1 MASFERPDDSWA
13 SAPGAGNAAL
23 SRTVPAHAS
32 LQRRRTQ
39 DADEHAESL
48 RRWDQHYEQLTPGG
62 FSGDLAE
69 AWIGEVQVFRE
80 VTNQVVFQAGR
91 AWPGACTVGVVLD
104 MQGEGTFC
112 DQPLSAG
119 TGFAFGAPGEFT
131 LRSPEKLDVV
141 GIAVSESLLERTVE
155 RTSEPG
161 LAALTHARP
170 GTLPSSDGL
179 EALRRLVRAFFEAIE
194 TDPTP
199 FREVRAQRDFVS
211 SLLGGISAVA
221 GNAAESSPTLASARA
236 RSRVVDLARSYILDR
251 RDMPVTVADLCAE
264 AGVSR
269 RTLQYSFQ
277 EVLGVSPVQ
286 YLRAVRL
293 NGVRRELKRAGP
305 GERVGDVAARW
316 GFWHLSQFSADYR
329 RMFGELP
336 SETRRAGRA

>member
-1 MASFERPDDSWA
+1 MGSCKRPDDPRP
-13 SAPGAGNAAL
+13 SAHHPGAAAFMC
-23 SRTVPAHAS
+23 TDPAHGP
-32 LQRRRTQ
+32 LQRRRTD

-48 RRWDQHYEQLTPGG
+48 RRWDQHYEQLTPGR

-69 AWIGEVQVFRE
+69 AWIDEVQVFRE
-80 VTNQVVFQAGR
+80 VTNQVVLQSGR
-91 AWPGACTVGVVLD
+91 SWAGACTIGVVLD

-112 DQPLSAG
+112 DQPLS
-119 TGFAFGAPGEFT
+119 TRSGFVFGAPGEFV
-131 LRSPEKLDVV
+131 LRTPERLDVV
-141 GIAVSESLLERTVE
+141 GIAVSASLVEKTVE
-155 RTSEPG
+155 ATSETG
-161 LAALTHARP
+161 LAALTHVRP
-170 GTLPSSDGL
+170 GTLPPSEEL
-179 EALRRLVRAFFEAIE
+179 EALRHLVRAFFEAME
-194 TDPTP
+194 ADPAP
-199 FREVRAQRDFVS
+199 FRAVQAQRDFVS
-211 SLLGGISAVA
+211 SLLGAIAAVA
-221 GNAAESSPTLASARA
+221 SPSTGAGQPPASARA
-236 RSRVVDLARSYILDR
+236 RSRVVDLARSHILER
-251 RDMPVTVADLCAE
+251 RDMPVTVADLCVE

-336 SETRRAGRA
+336 SETRRAGRV